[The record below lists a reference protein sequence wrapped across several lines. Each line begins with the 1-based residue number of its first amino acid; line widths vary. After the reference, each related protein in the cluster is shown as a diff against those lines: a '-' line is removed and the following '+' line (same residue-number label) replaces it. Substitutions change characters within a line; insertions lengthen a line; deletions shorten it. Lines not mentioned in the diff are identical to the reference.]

1 MKKLKYLI
9 KFCGLHVGVFFVIPK
24 VHWRKNAREFLGC
37 HENNNIDEGTEVIDE
52 SMYVCD
58 LEHVC

>member
-1 MKKLKYLI
+1 MKLLNDLI
-9 KFCGLHVGVFFVIPK
+9 KFCGSHVVVFFLMQK

-52 SMYVCD
+52 STRD